1 MTRVRFAPSPSEP
14 AAVSD
19 TARLTLERF
28 RELELARGALDG
40 RDVVRELKAIG
51 GDLRALRL
59 ALAGRDGGAALAAI
73 IDSLPRDEA
82 LRRIDA
88 AL

>member
-14 AAVSD
+14 AAASD

-40 RDVVRELKAIG
+40 RDVVRELKAI